1 MKVSAHMDLE
11 GNLSCQ
17 WHQNNLR
24 KCFYLQSMLHNM
36 KVSKRNF
43 LQQMK
48 TMEQLQ
54 KKEIAEGFKLP

>member
-11 GNLSCQ
+11 GNLSCHL
-17 WHQNNLR
+17 HQNKLR
-24 KCFYLQSMLHNM
+24 KCFYLQNMLHNM
-36 KVSKRNF
+36 KVSKKNF